1 MDRHQVALVPVA
13 DYEQGRVDEAV
24 RAGLALLGG
33 LGAFVRPEER
43 ILLKPNLLGKAA
55 AEKAVTTHPAVF
67 TAVVRALR
75 EAGCDQVSYGDSPAT
90 VSPASASGACGIAE
104 AAEQLGVPLADFTTG
119 STVSF
124 PEGKVSHSFHLCRAV
139 QEADALISI
148 SKMKTHALERITGA
162 VKNQYGCVLGLNK
175 GAGHVSYPNSDV
187 FADMLIDLNRC
198 VKPRLYIMDGIVA
211 MEGNGPSSGVPR
223 PMRVLLFSADP
234 VALDAVFAALVHL
247 SPATIPTCVC
257 GEKQGL
263 GIMDLGRIGVVT
275 PEGTLTVSEA
285 VERYGCPDFD
295 VFRGTLG
302 KNALGRLAMLLPFL
316 QARPQVLPERCVGC
330 GVCERVCPVPGKAVH
345 SGGGHKAVY
354 DYRKCIHCF
363 CCQELCP
370 EKAIVV
376 HRSPVM
382 RLLERRATAPAQSSS
397 RPR

>member
-1 MDRHQVALVPVA
+1 
-13 DYEQGRVDEAV
+13 
-24 RAGLALLGG
+24 
-33 LGAFVRPEER
+33 
-43 ILLKPNLLGKAA
+43 
-55 AEKAVTTHPAVF
+55 
-67 TAVVRALR
+67 
-75 EAGCDQVSYGDSPAT
+75 
-90 VSPASASGACGIAE
+90 
-104 AAEQLGVPLADFTTG
+104 
-119 STVSF
+119 
-124 PEGKVSHSFHLCRAV
+124 
-139 QEADALISI
+139 
-148 SKMKTHALERITGA
+148 
-162 VKNQYGCVLGLNK
+162 
-175 GAGHVSYPNSDV
+175 
-187 FADMLIDLNRC
+187 MLIDLNRC

-275 PEGTLTVSEA
+275 PEGALTVSEA

-382 RLLERRATAPAQSSS
+382 RLLERRATGPAQSSS